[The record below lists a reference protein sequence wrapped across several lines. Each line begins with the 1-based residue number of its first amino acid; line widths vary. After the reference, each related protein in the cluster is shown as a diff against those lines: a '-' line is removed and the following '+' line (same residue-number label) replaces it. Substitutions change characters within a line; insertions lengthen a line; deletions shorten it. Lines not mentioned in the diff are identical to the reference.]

1 MTPIFAVLMIIAV
14 IISTS
19 LLLILIFSEDK
30 PKKIKKM
37 VSNFDNAVDEF
48 GLSIGKQELIGKRII
63 GLDKVKNMLLFF
75 SATRNKQ
82 EAYFI
87 DLREIKSCEVK
98 REYGLT
104 FNDYS
109 RKNVA
114 ATDVDKIALQLFYK
128 NGAKPLMLP
137 FYDKKED
144 SLLDVELREHQV
156 KEWRDLLSPL
166 LRTDRKVTKTTK
178 IPAFRTYIDAA

>member
-37 VSNFDNAVDEF
+37 LSNFDNAVDEF

-128 NGAKPLMLP
+128 NGNSNRAGIWGPRGEADPDDSPPSSAASDPRLPPLGVRP
-137 FYDKKED
+137 DIHAE
-144 SLLDVELREHQV
+144 R
-156 KEWRDLLSPL
+156 
-166 LRTDRKVTKTTK
+166 
-178 IPAFRTYIDAA
+178 